1 MSSGDPETRTRILE
15 ATWRLMVERNGQ
27 GVRMRDVAEAAGVS
41 RQAVYDHFGSRAEL
55 MVATARYGDEVRGL
69 EERLGRY
76 RAVTRGVDRL
86 EAFIGFWGNYI
97 PEIYGIARALLAARE
112 TDEAVAAAW
121 DDRMA
126 VVQEACRDIVER
138 LRHDGMLAPGW
149 TKEEAGDLLWT
160 MLSIGNWENL
170 TLERGWSVDRYV
182 ARMKE
187 LTERAFVQDNPKD
200 SGRSHA
206 GR

>member
-1 MSSGDPETRTRILE
+1 MI
-15 ATWRLMVERNGQ
+15 ERDGR

-69 EERLGRY
+69 EERLGGY
-76 RAVTRGVDRL
+76 RAAVGGVERL
-86 EAFIGFWGNYI
+86 EAFVEFWGNYI

-126 VVQEACRDIVER
+126 VVREACRDIIGR
-138 LRHDGMLAPGW
+138 LQRDGTLAPGW
-149 TKEEAGDLLWT
+149 SVEEAGDLLWAV
-160 MLSIGNWENL
+160 LSIGNWESL
-170 TLERGWSVDRYV
+170 TLELGWSVDLYV
-182 ARMKE
+182 KNMQE
-187 LTERAFVQDNPKD
+187 LAKRAFVREPK
-200 SGRSHA
+200 RA
-206 GR
+206 